1 MNIPFSCVISHLY
14 SRCPI
19 ASLVISSLASRGK
32 AKLIFEL
39 FHEMRLCNI
48 KPSANTY
55 HKIAQAASKLNVDE
69 SIRFLDEVISNIN
82 HRDLRIEMSSSIIES
97 QIRNYGSMGR
107 FQDALRTYTMIQGP
121 VDTNCLNAIM
131 SVCATSSPARWKD
144 ALFILHNSDI
154 FEDSAGPAKINSRA
168 LNYAIFA
175 CTKADQWNEAI
186 NLLKLYATKGNIPLV
201 SVEAINSVIAS
212 AGRNGRPDVSLSILY
227 EMAKNYSVYPDSRSY
242 RSAIMAC
249 NQAEHM
255 KQRQRPREMERT
267 NPFLETQSHLQWWEA
282 ALSLFR
288 RMMESSLI
296 PDIQTYSSVI
306 SACEAAGQWQR
317 ALGILRSMSFE
328 NNEGPLPNLYCFNAA
343 IAACEKGGAW
353 VEALDLYERLRSSP
367 GNVQPNFITLN
378 SLLIS
383 LENAGQRELAASIYQ
398 DALRDGILSPWKY
411 RLDFTGTRVS
421 ALDLHQFSAPLAKT
435 AIRSVI
441 ESLLLHQAVHDIRKD
456 LIIIVLDEFDIA
468 SEIEEWNSG
477 RVRIRAHSLA
487 AFVQAKAFRA

>member
-1 MNIPFSCVISHLY
+1 
-14 SRCPI
+14 
-19 ASLVISSLASRGK
+19 
-32 AKLIFEL
+32 
-39 FHEMRLCNI
+39 
-48 KPSANTY
+48 
-55 HKIAQAASKLNVDE
+55 
-69 SIRFLDEVISNIN
+69 
-82 HRDLRIEMSSSIIES
+82 
-97 QIRNYGSMGR
+97 
-107 FQDALRTYTMIQGP
+107 
-121 VDTNCLNAIM
+121 
-131 SVCATSSPARWKD
+131 
-144 ALFILHNSDI
+144 
-154 FEDSAGPAKINSRA
+154 
-168 LNYAIFA
+168 
-175 CTKADQWNEAI
+175 
-186 NLLKLYATKGNIPLV
+186 
-201 SVEAINSVIAS
+201 
-212 AGRNGRPDVSLSILY
+212 
-227 EMAKNYSVYPDSRSY
+227 
-242 RSAIMAC
+242 
-249 NQAEHM
+249 
-255 KQRQRPREMERT
+255 
-267 NPFLETQSHLQWWEA
+267 
-282 ALSLFR
+282 
-288 RMMESSLI
+288 MMESSLI

-456 LIIIVLDEFDIA
+456 LIIIVGKGNGSDRGKPILSPLVQKILLDEFDIA